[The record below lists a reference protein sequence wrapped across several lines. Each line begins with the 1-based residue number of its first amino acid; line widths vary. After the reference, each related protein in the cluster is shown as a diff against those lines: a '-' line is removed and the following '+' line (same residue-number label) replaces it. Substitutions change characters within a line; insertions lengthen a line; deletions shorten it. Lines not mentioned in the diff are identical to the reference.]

1 MKPNIL
7 RDLFSRILVKSVI
20 STKFDPIY
28 SMQQRILLVQLN
40 SIFLLLKKFMKGDTA
55 DLLDIVLIKYALSP
69 SSAFIDDFDVS
80 F

>member
-7 RDLFSRILVKSVI
+7 RHLFSRILVKSVK
-20 STKFDPIY
+20 STNFDPIY
-28 SMQQRILLVQLN
+28 SMQQRTLLVQLN

-55 DLLDIVLIKYALSP
+55 DLLDIVLIKYALS
-69 SSAFIDDFDVS
+69 SSSPFIDDFDVS

>member
-1 MKPNIL
+1 
-7 RDLFSRILVKSVI
+7 
-20 STKFDPIY
+20 
-28 SMQQRILLVQLN
+28 
-40 SIFLLLKKFMKGDTA
+40 MKGDTA